1 MYMPLLNI
9 SGAISGVITVLETYF
24 IEQKNIT
31 AIGTLSNSELYL
43 NSLRDERLRHDN
55 IKYNVCSQRYNEGL
69 LLLSSYV
76 FLDYEFE

>member
-9 SGAISGVITVLETYF
+9 LGAISGVITVLETYF
-24 IEQKNIT
+24 REQKCIT

-43 NSLRDERLRHDN
+43 NSLRDERLCHDN